1 MPQWAAARR
10 MTLLSAMSKDFQR
23 LQPQADFASVAIRQ
37 LPRSNRRADA
47 ATCLF
52 VAMTPSFATTL
63 GQF

>member
-1 MPQWAAARR
+1 